1 MLVEAFFA
9 HTATADIYTLNSLL
23 KACANAGQIE
33 REPSPSPIITFP
45 SSPASP
51 PLSIPPVLSLF
62 ESTAFPL
69 RPESILLR
77 RITAILAI
85 VSATTAGPFCR
96 GDIAPAR
103 KSCRPHQ
110 PNNTRYTTVVLLD
123 FVLFSGCLIDPISRK
138 IQYFMRGPGQHLE
151 TV

>member
-1 MLVEAFFA
+1 MLVEAMDA
-9 HTATADIYTLNSLL
+9 RKVTVDLYTLNSLL

-62 ESTAFPL
+62 EGTAFPL

-77 RITAILAI
+77 RITAILAV
-85 VSATTAGPFCR
+85 VSATTARPFCR
-96 GDIAPAR
+96 GGTAPAR
-103 KSCRPHQ
+103 KPCRPHQ
-110 PNNTRYTTVVLLD
+110 QNNTRYTFCSILYFFRVV
-123 FVLFSGCLIDPISRK
+123 
-138 IQYFMRGPGQHLE
+138 
-151 TV
+151 